1 MRVCSTQS
9 RERVKG
15 GLRPVSFV
23 PCLPLYLLFLRE
35 SRGKGEKDVDKFHG
49 NGYDREDNR
58 IIRDG
63 SCGRGLH
70 G

>member
-15 GLRPVSFV
+15 QRPLRLSIVLAF
-23 PCLPLYLLFLRE
+23 FARIK
-35 SRGKGEKDVDKFHG
+35 GKKQKDVDKFHR